1 LQADLEYQEGWT
13 LWRDIVIILRTLR
26 VVAHERAY

>member
-1 LQADLEYQEGWT
+1 MLLDGAMLLTG
-13 LWRDIVIILRTLR
+13 WRDIVIILRTLR